1 MKHFVV
7 AIGREFGSGGK
18 QIGQILA
25 ESLGVKCYDEELV
38 SLIEDKL
45 KMHKYEISN
54 LDEKLRVNVP
64 SYMDMGFN
72 GESERVFEAQK
83 EVIMEAAEKES
94 CIFIGRCA
102 DYILKDRDDLVS
114 VFVYAP
120 YGVRFS
126 KLKKEYPGISDK
138 GIKKMIEEMEYKRH
152 NYHKY
157 FTKQN
162 RASRDYRQIMVD
174 SSLLGIEGTAKLLQ
188 QVIEAKFS

>member
-94 CIFIGRCA
+94 CIF
-102 DYILKDRDDLVS
+102 
-114 VFVYAP
+114 
-120 YGVRFS
+120 
-126 KLKKEYPGISDK
+126 
-138 GIKKMIEEMEYKRH
+138 
-152 NYHKY
+152 
-157 FTKQN
+157 Q
-162 RASRDYRQIMVD
+162 
-174 SSLLGIEGTAKLLQ
+174 
-188 QVIEAKFS
+188 